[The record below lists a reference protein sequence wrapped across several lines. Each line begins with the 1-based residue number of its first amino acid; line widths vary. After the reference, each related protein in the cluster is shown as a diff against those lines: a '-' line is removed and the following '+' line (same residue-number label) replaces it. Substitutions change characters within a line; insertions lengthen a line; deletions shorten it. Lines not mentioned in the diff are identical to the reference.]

1 MVAHM
6 PLHSDLSTFE
16 DKLGRERLVQDVA
29 RAIAVGQPPLVFGI
43 HGDWGSGKTSFLC
56 QLEHELTGACTNH
69 PEAKECKRHC
79 EEIDNV
85 FTVWFE
91 AWRYQYEP
99 APVVALL
106 QEICRQLPKHEKI
119 QQNLK
124 KWSAVLAK
132 GIFGAVEEVSAEMT
146 VGALGTGGKL
156 GAKIKNPL
164 QTIGAEAKSWNED
177 HLSGR
182 LTTDRIRELLTETI
196 EELLGDKGRPVCVL
210 IDDLDRCE
218 PAAALR
224 LLEGIKVHLSLPH
237 CVFVL
242 GVNLRQIEQA
252 IAPLLPGAAQSTD
265 SAAKHAEAAEYL
277 EKLCTHVWKLPFPS
291 REIRGHLL
299 ELWLADPP
307 EAPKD
312 TIHVPPALKH
322 ALVATANEYDCLP
335 ANPRKIKGL
344 ANTIRQLF
352 HRGWPEAAP
361 GAAHPVPSNEI
372 PAEAD
377 RLLVAA
383 SIEHFHS
390 ELLRYLQT
398 YPEAWEELIK
408 WANGKSA
415 LPAWSDL
422 RCVLDDLRLSAGPR
436 SAADSKATPSAEP
449 QELIFPDPVHVSV
462 FRIHKLLRAATDPSP
477 SGRNSVNKQSLTRYL
492 ALAETRLKAAS
503 PPPAAAPPPAGA

>member
-1 MVAHM
+1 M

-85 FTVWFE
+85 FTVWLE